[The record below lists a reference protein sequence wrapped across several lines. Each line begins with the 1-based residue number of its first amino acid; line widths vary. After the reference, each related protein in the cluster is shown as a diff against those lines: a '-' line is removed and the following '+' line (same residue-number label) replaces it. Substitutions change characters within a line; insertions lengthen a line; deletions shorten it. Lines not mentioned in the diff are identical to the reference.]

1 MSESVKM
8 ARTLVWHAG
17 GGDAGKADPI
27 CDSTGRRNLT
37 LFGGEK
43 GLSLQRFTRVSRM
56 NYYMQVL
63 IPGATYTR

>member
-1 MSESVKM
+1 MSESVKT
-8 ARTLVWHAG
+8 AQTLVWDAG

-27 CDSTGRRNLT
+27 CDSTGWRNLT

-56 NYYMQVL
+56 NYYIQVL
-63 IPGATYTR
+63 IPRATYTR

>member
-1 MSESVKM
+1 MSESVK
-8 ARTLVWHAG
+8 AAQTLVWRAG
-17 GGDAGKADPI
+17 GGATGKADPI

-56 NYYMQVL
+56 NYYIQVL
-63 IPGATYTR
+63 IPRATYTR